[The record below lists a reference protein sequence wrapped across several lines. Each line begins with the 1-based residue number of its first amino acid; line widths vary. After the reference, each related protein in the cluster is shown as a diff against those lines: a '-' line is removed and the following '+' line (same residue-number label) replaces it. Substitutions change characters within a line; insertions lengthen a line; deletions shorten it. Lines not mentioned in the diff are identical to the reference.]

1 MKTARHIECKTLKKE
16 GQWKAVPSEILVKIY
31 IYIFPTVK
39 STLPLLFKTHI
50 YFLKIVLF
58 YFMES
63 KFTGNF
69 DN

>member
-1 MKTARHIECKTLKKE
+1 MQDPEE
-16 GQWKAVPSEILVKIY
+16 GRPMEGRAFRNIGKNIY